1 MAEDAGIGV
10 LGGEGFQQLV
20 EGVLLGLGA
29 SVGWMAVLIKTALVD
44 YAQRTVV
51 VMAGMDAL
59 DGLGQQRDDIAIA
72 TDIVVIGTLAI
83 FGLAAGD
90 EVLDTEGAV
99 ALCRCTVNH
108 QQFQRIMFQGLHFSN
123 TNFTNITNFTE
134 LRKHGLEPVGC
145 ARLNG
150 HGAEDRGDDC
160 CEEFKDFSNVGPV
173 YFDHIQIF

>member
-10 LGGEGFQQLV
+10 LGGEVFQQLV

-29 SVGWMAVLIKTALVD
+29 SVGRMAVLIKTALID

-72 TDIVVIGTLAI
+72 ADIVMVRALAI
-83 FGLAAGD
+83 LGLATGD

-99 ALCRCTVNH
+99 ALCRCTVNDEK
-108 QQFQRIMFQGLHFSN
+108 FNGFQGLHFSN
-123 TNFTNITNFTE
+123 TNFTNKTNFTE
-134 LRKHGLEPVGC
+134 LRKHELEPVGS